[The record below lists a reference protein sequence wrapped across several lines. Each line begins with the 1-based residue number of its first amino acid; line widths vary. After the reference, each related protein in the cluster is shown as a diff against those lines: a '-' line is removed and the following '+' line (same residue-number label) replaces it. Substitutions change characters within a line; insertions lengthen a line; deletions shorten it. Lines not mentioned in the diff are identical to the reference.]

1 MDLPRRVF
9 GHKHNCLSS
18 VWVRGSPQ
26 RCTSRGQVTQPFLR
40 KVKEQCVVRFH
51 PGTVGSSSAE
61 EICLSARWWFENGK
75 KMACPSESPL
85 SGGGSDSIIAFS
97 MFWRFGVGSI
107 MSICEVHEMI
117 KRIGCRDLRMQC
129 FRLHARDVWM
139 CLDECVNVSQ
149 VSWMEKTK
157 VFVVIF
163 LVCVLVSIG

>member
-1 MDLPRRVF
+1 MVYIKKFFFQFYTFLIKFMIFIFYHKLFLYLEYTLFHINVYRLNYPKKKLFSIQRTDWKPLEFLTNACTHRNIFSCNWHLKMLKVIMDLPRRVF

-75 KMACPSESPL
+75 KNGL
-85 SGGGSDSIIAFS
+85 S
-97 MFWRFGVGSI
+97 
-107 MSICEVHEMI
+107 
-117 KRIGCRDLRMQC
+117 
-129 FRLHARDVWM
+129 
-139 CLDECVNVSQ
+139 
-149 VSWMEKTK
+149 
-157 VFVVIF
+157 
-163 LVCVLVSIG
+163 